1 MTPSLS
7 LRVLTPASF
16 SSLWASQ
23 TLSGRAWKI
32 LVERTEQNVKNC
44 KLFSGELGRRVV
56 DPKKKSRCPQP
67 KLLAAQSLFLQTAE
81 AFRKMA
87 TCLRQEQAANLYSD
101 KPSAVDASRSA
112 HDLFQLISLP
122 LRAAKSVFTNLM
134 FSLAG
139 SHGANR

>member
-1 MTPSLS
+1 L
-7 LRVLTPASF
+7 F
-16 SSLWASQ
+16 
-23 TLSGRAWKI
+23 
-32 LVERTEQNVKNC
+32 LVYLGGVK
-44 KLFSGELGRRVV
+44 LL
-56 DPKKKSRCPQP
+56 PKKKSRCPQP
-67 KLLAAQSLFLQTAE
+67 KLLAAQSLFSQTAE

-101 KPSAVDASRSA
+101 KQSAVDASRSA
-112 HDLFQLISLP
+112 HVLLQLISLP